1 MSSRVLHL
9 ITNILFIS
17 PSLSR
22 LFTCFY
28 NSYIEKKQSYHLPLD
43 LISWKSYQECEI
55 SIMKHTKIKEFLKL
69 WRCDSVKIESYSE
82 NRKKIRSLLS
92 CSWIF
97 YLCDFETADWCYL
110 ARKHSPTWAKT
121 LPLKSF
127 WERCFTI
134 SIFTHKHIC
143 I

>member
-1 MSSRVLHL
+1 MSSHVLHL

-43 LISWKSYQECEI
+43 LISWKSYQQCEI
-55 SIMKHTKIKEFLKL
+55 SIRKYTKIKAFLKF
-69 WRCDSVKIESYSE
+69 WRYNLVKIGSYSE
-82 NRKKIRSLLS
+82 NRKIRSLLS
-92 CSWIF
+92 HSWIF
-97 YLCDFETADWCYL
+97 YFVTLKLLIDVTWLESTLQPELCM
-110 ARKHSPTWAKT
+110 T

-127 WERCFTI
+127 LEKCFTI
-134 SIFTHKHIC
+134 SIFTHKHTHI
-143 I
+143 